1 MSTVNRL
8 DIFATHTHTTPCRTS
23 IYAESSQSL
32 YSNLLR
38 LSPYHITSKAGGHSL
53 PPHNSRRACSRLY
66 SSPPLLVT
74 VVCLCCGRDSR
85 LSITAARA
93 KEEEEQQ
100 QQHLSVAQCYNS
112 YCWWCQCP
120 NLFMWIIAG
129 QRVGQDIHTR
139 QVPQWRREKW
149 LNRTTLAISVHRQPG
164 RESQLEYE
172 DKRGKMRM
180 GDYMYSRKE
189 TAYLCWCVSIVSDDW
204 PRVIK
209 QFWKP
214 RASLPGFILPI
225 FSVFLSQRMYTTKY
239 KTDFIIHT
247 QHIALT
253 YIVVVSMRLYCI
265 FKMGRI
271 EFLLFAF
278 SPQPSLDRYFL
289 WTFVCRAD
297 RHSPR
302 LDK

>member
-1 MSTVNRL
+1 MYIQSPLTTFTFAGRLQTREWMRVSEVQVERRRLYMSTVNRL

-112 YCWWCQCP
+112 YC
-120 NLFMWIIAG
+120 
-129 QRVGQDIHTR
+129 
-139 QVPQWRREKW
+139 
-149 LNRTTLAISVHRQPG
+149 
-164 RESQLEYE
+164 
-172 DKRGKMRM
+172 
-180 GDYMYSRKE
+180 
-189 TAYLCWCVSIVSDDW
+189 
-204 PRVIK
+204 
-209 QFWKP
+209 
-214 RASLPGFILPI
+214 
-225 FSVFLSQRMYTTKY
+225 
-239 KTDFIIHT
+239 
-247 QHIALT
+247 
-253 YIVVVSMRLYCI
+253 
-265 FKMGRI
+265 
-271 EFLLFAF
+271 
-278 SPQPSLDRYFL
+278 
-289 WTFVCRAD
+289 
-297 RHSPR
+297 
-302 LDK
+302 